1 METEQTDAIN
11 TLEQLFSD
19 IVISHLN
26 SGVTFDGF
34 RVGLEKVAALAENIV
49 TQVHQEQAGIPVA
62 CEVGCSY
69 CCHAQVKVTP
79 LEALVMFAWVEK
91 LLPQAQRTLLKKRID
106 NNRQLTEGVNLEH
119 RVKVKDQT
127 PCIFLEKGVCSVYPV
142 RPLICR
148 AWTSYSH
155 DVCKDAFISGDH
167 TAEIESSGPSNF
179 VYSLGR
185 KILGQICKTHGLESK
200 SLELPL
206 AMAHCYEHADQFNR
220 WIQGEIL
227 FDTNLLADCPTEI
240 HGPSFMEIHAPA
252 FFQRFSLSYKNDGA
266 SIEYFLY
273 SKKKKHKISTGLIV
287 SHDVSSNSMNV
298 SKFYPEIYK
307 ESIPKYMSA
316 ACFFLM
322 MHHAAGVFGIHSD
335 CNISIE
341 TKHLVFESFYQRLKD
356 FDFVVHRHH
365 VSKDCNVRGC
375 YHDFPV
381 ETAMITLAA

>member
-49 TQVHQEQAGIPVA
+49 TQVHQEQAGVPVA
-62 CEVGCSY
+62 CEAGCSY

-79 LEALVMFAWVEK
+79 LEALVVFAWVEK
-91 LLPQAQRTLLKKRID
+91 LFPQAQRTLLKKRID

-155 DVCKDAFISGDH
+155 DVCKDAFMSGDH

-185 KILGQICKTHGLESK
+185 KTIGQICETHGLESK

-206 AMAHCYEHADQFNR
+206 AMAHCYEHADQSNR

-227 FDTNLLADCPTEI
+227 FNTDL
-240 HGPSFMEIHAPA
+240 
-252 FFQRFSLSYKNDGA
+252 
-266 SIEYFLY
+266 
-273 SKKKKHKISTGLIV
+273 
-287 SHDVSSNSMNV
+287 
-298 SKFYPEIYK
+298 
-307 ESIPKYMSA
+307 
-316 ACFFLM
+316 
-322 MHHAAGVFGIHSD
+322 
-335 CNISIE
+335 
-341 TKHLVFESFYQRLKD
+341 
-356 FDFVVHRHH
+356 
-365 VSKDCNVRGC
+365 
-375 YHDFPV
+375 
-381 ETAMITLAA
+381 